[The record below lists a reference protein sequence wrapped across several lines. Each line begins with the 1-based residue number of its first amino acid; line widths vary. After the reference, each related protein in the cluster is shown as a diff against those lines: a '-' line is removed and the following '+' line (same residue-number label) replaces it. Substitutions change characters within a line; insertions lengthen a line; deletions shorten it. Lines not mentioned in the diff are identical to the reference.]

1 MHWARALLVKSVTL
15 KLLSTAPRMKWL
27 ESNAA
32 KEVQEKFHKKNVFL
46 RKKRCWKQDVARIF
60 LVWNLID
67 DDKDNCQTS
76 PCGWSYFFT
85 GQSRNK

>member
-1 MHWARALLVKSVTL
+1 MTL

-32 KEVQEKFHKKNVFL
+32 KEVQEKFHKENVFL